1 MLLCCVLRNGDG
13 GVVKKPAYLFSPRS
27 CPPPSDSVVDYII
40 SIERRDVIFKL
51 HPNARCAAPCSE
63 RSIRKTAQTTE
74 VWAVCSAGRTYEVYS
89 RIEVRPC
96 HGSFMRSYSSPRQR
110 YRNVTICAR
119 VQSASGLN
127 LSSPVPPVTPL
138 AAAQATAGA

>member
-74 VWAVCSAGRTYEVYS
+74 VWAVCSAGRTYEVYP

-110 YRNVTICAR
+110 YRKVTACAR
-119 VQSASGLN
+119 VQGALGAKWVASI
-127 LSSPVPPVTPL
+127 PPVMPFF
-138 AAAQATAGA
+138 AAHRIAS